1 MLQPKI
7 ESATG
12 LSDDEEFFVF
22 VGQQKWTLV
31 LRWTPEMRV

>member
-12 LSDDEEFFVF
+12 LSDDEEFSVF
-22 VGQQKWTLV
+22 VGQQKLTFS
-31 LRWTPEMRV
+31 T